1 MKRLLTVL
9 AFLATSLVSY
19 AGQPITTGAAA
30 EFRPYS
36 AAASEAKREWTR
48 PGSDSRP
55 AATTTAPES
64 RSFTTFRMTS
74 ARMTLADGHNV
85 LVDVCDEGIF
95 RVRISPRKEFEESL
109 LERYGCLKTDWAP
122 IKTTEA
128 TKSGVWTVSTGKYSL
143 SVNKKTGVI
152 SLKDAKGGTVIREIR
167 LLENDDKL
175 CGNLRETINK
185 KWEDLNVVKNDGGII
200 GDDEGK
206 LANVDKREI
215 PGAMK
220 VCTISIKMED
230 GERFYGG
237 GSTSRDHIQH
247 RGELLRMWTTYQH
260 TEIPMPFMM
269 SSRSWGIYD
278 NTTRK
283 SFFDVGSVR
292 KDLFNIVN
300 TYDEADFYLMAGED
314 MPAVLN
320 AYTTVTG
327 RTYVLPKWA
336 YGLCFGPNM
345 REEQFDILHDAAMF
359 RQIDVPCDV
368 FWLEPQWMA
377 KRYDFTTKKRWN
389 YDRFSPEP
397 YWVQDQYPKQL
408 HHRLFIGK
416 LRSMGFHLGL
426 WLCEEYDLSLVE
438 EDLIAL
444 REGRDTSGKEHWMDH
459 LKNFMD
465 QGVQGFKLDPARTID
480 NHPDWQYYNGKSDD
494 VMHNLNQVLLP
505 KQMAELGRNYNGK
518 RTWHHYCGGWSGTQ
532 HWTAST
538 SGDNGGGKTA
548 LYDQL
553 NLGMSGFLNTSC
565 DVMSVPRDL
574 EMPSLHFGLFLPW
587 VQINSWFSM
596 MQPFYYDK
604 PEQDIYRFY
613 VKLRYSLAPYIYS
626 MALEATQDGM
636 PIVRSMPLTFPED
649 RTCDDMTY
657 QYMFGPWY
665 CVGIFTNE
673 IYLPKGTW
681 TDAWTGERIVSK
693 GETFT
698 REYPA
703 DRAGLLFIREGAIIP
718 SQEDVSYLGARPFEK
733 VTLNVYPC
741 GDSRFTMMDDDG
753 ETYGYEKGTIA
764 KTLVECHEKEGVS
777 KIIVNPVQG
786 SFEGMPQT
794 REYSFAVQN
803 DGKATTVLVDGKEL
817 KDCTFEDGMI
827 RFNLEPVKVSEKVVI
842 DIK

>member
-1 MKRLLTVL
+1 MRRLLTAL

-30 EFRPYS
+30 ELRPYS

-55 AATTTAPES
+55 ETTTTAPES

-74 ARMTLADGHNV
+74 ARMTLADRHNV

-95 RVRISPRKEFEESL
+95 RIRISPRKEFEESL

-128 TKSGVWTVSTGKYSL
+128 TKGGVWTVSTGKYSL

-269 SSRSWGIYD
+269 SSRGWGIYD

-283 SFFDVGSVR
+283 SFFDVGSVQ
-292 KDLFNIVN
+292 KDIFNIVN

-345 REEQFDILHDAAMF
+345 RE
-359 RQIDVPCDV
+359 CDV

-636 PIVRSMPLTFPED
+636 PIVRSMPLTFPDD
-649 RTCDDMTY
+649 RKCDDMTY

-681 TDAWTGERIVSK
+681 TDAWTGERVVSK

-703 DRAGLLFIREGAIIP
+703 DRAGLLFVRDGAIIP
-718 SQEDVSYLGARPFEK
+718 TQGDVSYLGARPFDK
-733 VTLNVYPC
+733 VTLNIYPC
-741 GDSRFTMMDDDG
+741 GDSQFTMMDDDG
-753 ETYGYEKGTIA
+753 ESYGYEKGAIA
-764 KTLVECHEKEGVS
+764 KTLVECHEKGGVS
-777 KIIVNPVQG
+777 KIIVNPVEG
-786 SFEGMPQT
+786 SFEGMRVA
-794 REYSFAVQN
+794 REYSFAVRN
-803 DGKATTVLVDGKEL
+803 DGKASEVMVNGKEL
-817 KDCTFEDGMI
+817 KDWTFEGGMI
-827 RFNLEPVKVSEKVVI
+827 RFSLPAVSTSDRIVI